1 MNSYLPFALF
11 NDLQRDVN
19 RLFDNRVEPY
29 SSSGR
34 WSPAV
39 DIVESD
45 AGYLLTMDVPGVSR
59 ESIDITIDSGVLTVS
74 GERKVDHGEE
84 AKVAINER
92 WQGQFVRRFNLPDTV
107 DEEQVAAKVEN
118 GVLALHIPKAAAAA
132 PRKITVQ

>member
-19 RLFDNRVEPY
+19 RLFDNRVESY